1 MRLIDADEL
10 KKNYTNSFV
19 NAYGV
24 DCAKM
29 FKGVID
35 QTETA
40 YDVEKVVEQ
49 LEEAKDVV
57 LPIESEM
64 TLIALKAY
72 DVAIGIVRKGGVE

>member
-19 NAYGV
+19 NTYGV
-24 DCAKM
+24 ECAKM

>member
-24 DCAKM
+24 ECAKM